1 MKKCR
6 EKRAVK
12 FENDA
17 KGKVQICRDG
27 VIEPKR
33 QQDKTRTKMFQ
44 YMKSR
49 KRGKRK

>member
-6 EKRAVK
+6 EKRMVK
-12 FENDA
+12 AMQKD
-17 KGKVQICRDG
+17 KVQICRDG

-33 QQDKTRTKMFQ
+33 QQAKARTKMFQ
-44 YMKSR
+44 DMKSR

>member
-1 MKKCR
+1 MMQK
-6 EKRAVK
+6 V
-12 FENDA
+12 
-17 KGKVQICRDG
+17 KVQICRDG

-33 QQDKTRTKMFQ
+33 QQDKTRSKMFQ